1 MNDKKVTAMEAIED
15 MRLAK
20 LFIIT
25 EGGKIT
31 SSVANRYFKQME
43 KYAQFCLEDKQNEWN
58 EKIRS
63 LVGMAG
69 EVSNEDISYELYS
82 FETCGEVMEF
92 LDKNNDFDKL
102 KELIKLQ
109 GHTAGTM
116 SLLGQVMLY
125 FSSYGL
131 EFVDNI
137 VGDRLGLLTNLKDEY
152 NKVKR
157 KQKTVMK
164 KLQK

>member
-1 MNDKKVTAMEAIED
+1 MVSTV
-15 MRLAK
+15 
-20 LFIIT
+20 FI
-25 EGGKIT
+25 
-31 SSVANRYFKQME
+31 
-43 KYAQFCLEDKQNEWN
+43 FCK
-58 EKIRS
+58 
-63 LVGMAG
+63 
-69 EVSNEDISYELYS
+69 
-82 FETCGEVMEF
+82 C
-92 LDKNNDFDKL
+92 L
-102 KELIKLQ
+102 KP
-109 GHTAGTM
+109 GTM

>member
-1 MNDKKVTAMEAIED
+1 MDRKKEIAFNLSIMKEMGLEEGDRRRVIDQDTGEICCFGNKEIITPGSQSGKNSVELDLLNNSRMMN
-15 MRLAK
+15 K
-20 LFIIT
+20 LF
-25 EGGKIT
+25 
-31 SSVANRYFKQME
+31 
-43 KYAQFCLEDKQNEWN
+43 
-58 EKIRS
+58 
-63 LVGMAG
+63 
-69 EVSNEDISYELYS
+69 
-82 FETCGEVMEF
+82 MEF
-92 LDKNNDFDKL
+92 LDKNKDFDKL